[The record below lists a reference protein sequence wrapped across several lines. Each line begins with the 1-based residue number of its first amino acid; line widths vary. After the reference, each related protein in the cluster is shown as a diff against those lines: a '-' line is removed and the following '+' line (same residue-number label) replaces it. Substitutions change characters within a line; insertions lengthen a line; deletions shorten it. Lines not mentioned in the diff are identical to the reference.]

1 MINIEQNYEQKA
13 RITEASHIDPFCQV
27 FVFLFLQLKL
37 YNFNLDSEPHF
48 INRYPLGNQKFSSQ
62 SFDDWKLYLDLF
74 KTFLIQKWLDFLII
88 INASFSKLDVLCLNR

>member
-13 RITEASHIDPFCQV
+13 RITEASHTDPFRQV

-48 INRYPLGNQKFSSQ
+48 ISRYSLGN
-62 SFDDWKLYLDLF
+62 
-74 KTFLIQKWLDFLII
+74 
-88 INASFSKLDVLCLNR
+88 

>member
-27 FVFLFLQLKL
+27 VVFLFLQLKL

-48 INRYPLGNQKFSSQ
+48 INRYPLGNQNFFNSKMARFSDHHKCKF
-62 SFDDWKLYLDLF
+62 L
-74 KTFLIQKWLDFLII
+74 KT
-88 INASFSKLDVLCLNR
+88 